1 MGSAVQM
8 KGKLDEVLKEIQN
21 IQQEIGKVT
30 NQRIGLNSQLT
41 ENELV
46 KKELALLSDDST
58 IYKLVGPV
66 LIKQDLVEANSN
78 VGKRI
83 EYINGELKRIDDQ
96 VKGLEGKQVR
106 SLTTDHQYPPSHT
119 LTRDSVCGLPKSPS
133 NRRTRGRLWSSSNR
147 SFKSSCSRG
156 RRCRRKRN

>member
-96 VKGLEGKQVR
+96 VKGLEGKQE
-106 SLTTDHQYPPSHT
+106 D
-119 LTRDSVCGLPKSPS
+119 K
-133 NRRTRGRLWSSSNR
+133 
-147 SFKSSCSRG
+147 
-156 RRCRRKRN
+156 RKTMVELQQKLQKLMQQGQKVS